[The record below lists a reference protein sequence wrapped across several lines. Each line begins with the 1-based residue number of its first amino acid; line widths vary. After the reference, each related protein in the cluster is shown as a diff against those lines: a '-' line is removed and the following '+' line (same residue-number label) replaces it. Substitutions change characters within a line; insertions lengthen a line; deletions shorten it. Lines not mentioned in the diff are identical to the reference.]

1 MLLRAQIAIAAAKY
15 PPIIHPFLTERDVD
29 KRRFRIRLG
38 ILLHRMSPFLAQ
50 SGHPD
55 AFNQCPLLGVK
66 RTWINMALMS
76 AFDPKRTSSVGQ
88 REPP

>member
-38 ILLHRMSPFLAQ
+38 ILLFLAQ